1 MANEVVRGGAGLSPV
16 VEPAPPVELRGP
28 AATAESQLELVQPA
42 AAPPETSAPR
52 ADPALPAARATED
65 SGSSRFVQRVADAF
79 AAMSHRGGVVRLRL
93 YPPELGSLRLE
104 IAVKAGKLSARVS
117 AETASAKSLLVE
129 NLPALRERLAALDVA
144 LERFEV
150 EVREDA
156 RQGAFER
163 SDDGSLPWQER
174 RRNTGW
180 HRESGNTEDA
190 AGSNNTWR
198 RPDDT
203 GGRLDIVI

>member
-1 MANEVVRGGAGLSPV
+1 M
-16 VEPAPPVELRGP
+16 
-28 AATAESQLELVQPA
+28 
-42 AAPPETSAPR
+42 
-52 ADPALPAARATED
+52 
-65 SGSSRFVQRVADAF
+65 
-79 AAMSHRGGVVRLRL
+79 
-93 YPPELGSLRLE
+93 
-104 IAVKAGKLSARVS
+104 
-117 AETASAKSLLVE
+117 VE

-156 RQGAFER
+156 RHGAFER

-174 RRNTGW
+174 RRNAGW
-180 HRESGNTEDA
+180 HREAGNTEDA